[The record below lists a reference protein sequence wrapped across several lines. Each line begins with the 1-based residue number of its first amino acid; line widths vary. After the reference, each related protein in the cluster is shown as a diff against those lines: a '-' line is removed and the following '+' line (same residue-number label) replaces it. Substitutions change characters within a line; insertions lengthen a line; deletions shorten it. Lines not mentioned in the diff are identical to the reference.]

1 VTGSPAPA
9 SSARPRLVATDLDGT
24 LVHSDGTITART
36 RAVLA
41 AAEDAG
47 VTVVFVTGRPL
58 RWAREVFEHV
68 GGHGLAIVSNG
79 ALVWD
84 VAEDRPRVVRPI
96 DPATGLE
103 VCAALRAAVPDTA
116 YAVETLAGI
125 ALEPGFVERHP
136 VPSGA
141 RRGPVE
147 QIFDSPAVKLLARH
161 EQLAPQEF
169 WDRAE
174 DVVGDRVEIT
184 WSSRSTLLEIS
195 AHDVTKASTL
205 GLLCAELGI
214 AAADVVA
221 FGDMP
226 NDLPLLAWA
235 GTSYAMANAHPTV
248 LDAATHVAPPNDDD
262 GVARV
267 LEALL
272 GEPTG

>member
-1 VTGSPAPA
+1 VT
-9 SSARPRLVATDLDGT
+9 RPRLVATDLDGT
-24 LVHSDGTITART
+24 LVHSDGSITPRT
-36 RAVLA
+36 RAALT

-47 VTVVFVTGRPL
+47 TTVVFVTGRPL

-96 DPATGLE
+96 EPATGLA
-103 VCAALRAAVPDTA
+103 VCADLRAAVPGTT

-125 ALEPGFVERHP
+125 ALEPEFVERHP
-136 VPSGA
+136 VPPGA
-141 RRGPVE
+141 RRGPVDDV
-147 QIFDSPAVKLLARH
+147 FDAPAVKLLARH
-161 EQLAPQEF
+161 EELGPQEF

-174 DVVGDRVEIT
+174 AVVGDRVEIT
-184 WSSRSTLLEIS
+184 WSSRSTLLEMS

-214 AAADVVA
+214 DAADVVA

-235 GTSYAMANAHPTV
+235 GTAYAMANAHPTV
-248 LDAATHVAPPNDDD
+248 LAAAARVAPSNDDD
-262 GVARV
+262 GVAQV
-267 LEALL
+267 LEQLL
-272 GEPTG
+272 AD